1 MCRVSLSLLVM
12 TACWASVIPLF
23 PYCPAQDRNRV
34 LMFLV
39 ILVYTWV
46 RKIFESTV
54 LKSVVVPS
62 VVYLLVTVS
71 CCSATTVRRRPC
83 TTAAGTRHTAPSSV
97 SRSTGTRSTSAPV
110 AGKDEGWLFLE
121 NHWRLVLSDTAVF
134 VSKKPKLFRICFPFC
149 TSL

>member
-1 MCRVSLSLLVM
+1 MLGGAAAVNDLVQMDEVDVPKVSLSLLIM

-62 VVYLLVTVS
+62 VALPAGHGFLLQ
-71 CCSATTVRRRPC
+71 C
-83 TTAAGTRHTAPSSV
+83 
-97 SRSTGTRSTSAPV
+97 
-110 AGKDEGWLFLE
+110 
-121 NHWRLVLSDTAVF
+121 
-134 VSKKPKLFRICFPFC
+134 
-149 TSL
+149 